1 LFLKRLVKFLFC
13 IAATFSLHGA
23 WLLLWSGPALPSHC
37 DQPDPDAIKMFIG
50 QIPKTWSENEIRE
63 LLEVYGHI
71 YQLNVLREKGSV
83 LSKGDLIFQW
93 CIKMNRVGSIS

>member
-1 LFLKRLVKFLFC
+1 
-13 IAATFSLHGA
+13 
-23 WLLLWSGPALPSHC
+23 
-37 DQPDPDAIKMFIG
+37 MFIG

-93 CIKMNRVGSIS
+93 CIKMNRVGSISWKIIFH